1 MTGRGLPQPLVRR
14 NPCALSDGAK
24 GLMAAIEEPLPQTVR
39 QRCLTHKLRNL
50 ASKLPRDPELRDMDK
65 ISAFFRS

>member
-1 MTGRGLPQPLVRR
+1 
-14 NPCALSDGAK
+14 
-24 GLMAAIEEPLPQTVR
+24 MAAIEEPLPQTVR